1 MELASWE
8 NKRYPLVYLQTVDA
22 SSPIFTSTI
31 AKESWPELKSL
42 RPNEYESLI
51 YTADDGTEFVAY
63 YSNLFATKIESIIN
77 IAKTIFLCV
86 VLAISSMG
94 FSKDSQTYILD
105 PMERMMEKIKI
116 IAANPMSAATEEVG
130 VAGVYSFEDTD
141 TKK

>member
-1 MELASWE
+1 M
-8 NKRYPLVYLQTVDA
+8 NA
-22 SSPIFTSTI
+22 SSPIYTDTI
-31 AKESWPELKSL
+31 VKESWPELEGL
-42 RPNEYESLI
+42 RPTEYESI
-51 YTADDGTEFVAY
+51 VYTAVDGTEFAAY
-63 YSNLFATKIESIIN
+63 YSKLFSNKIESIIN

-116 IAANPMSAATEEVG
+116 ISANPMSAATEEVG

-141 TKK
+141 TRK

>member
-1 MELASWE
+1 M
-8 NKRYPLVYLQTVDA
+8 
-22 SSPIFTSTI
+22 
-31 AKESWPELKSL
+31 
-42 RPNEYESLI
+42 
-51 YTADDGTEFVAY
+51 
-63 YSNLFATKIESIIN
+63 IN

-130 VAGVYSFEDTD
+130 IAGVYSFEDTD
-141 TKK
+141 MKKKEVIQRKKSLRRSGLSNDAIELLED

>member
-1 MELASWE
+1 M
-8 NKRYPLVYLQTVDA
+8 DA

-42 RPNEYESLI
+42 RPNEYESLV
-51 YTADDGTEFVAY
+51 YTADDGTEFVAF